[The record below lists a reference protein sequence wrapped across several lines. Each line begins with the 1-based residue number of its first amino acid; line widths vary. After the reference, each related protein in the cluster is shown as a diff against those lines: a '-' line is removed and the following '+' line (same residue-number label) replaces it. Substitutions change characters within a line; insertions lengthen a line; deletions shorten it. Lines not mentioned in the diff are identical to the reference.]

1 MPTRKQA
8 FGPMREYARE
18 TINRQLKSGINDEEL
33 ANLVVSLRED
43 VKLSLVSED
52 ESKQKEPQI
61 ICTMGLKV
69 K

>member
-1 MPTRKQA
+1 VP
-8 FGPMREYARE
+8 FNARE

>member
-1 MPTRKQA
+1 
-8 FGPMREYARE
+8 MREYARE